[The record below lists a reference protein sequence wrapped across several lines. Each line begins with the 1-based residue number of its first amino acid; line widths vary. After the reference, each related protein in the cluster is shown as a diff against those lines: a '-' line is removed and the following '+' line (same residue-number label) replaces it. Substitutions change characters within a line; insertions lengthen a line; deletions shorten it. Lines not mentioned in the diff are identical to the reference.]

1 MVGWIG
7 SAALECFDRTHTWK
21 QEKDAAD
28 VCSQPCIALD
38 SESYPVKSMFASN
51 GRKLRHQEVDEVD
64 RDMAG
69 SD

>member
-38 SESYPVKSMFASN
+38 SESYPVKSMLDASL
-51 GRKLRHQEVDEVD
+51 GFQGGSLLR
-64 RDMAG
+64 R
-69 SD
+69 